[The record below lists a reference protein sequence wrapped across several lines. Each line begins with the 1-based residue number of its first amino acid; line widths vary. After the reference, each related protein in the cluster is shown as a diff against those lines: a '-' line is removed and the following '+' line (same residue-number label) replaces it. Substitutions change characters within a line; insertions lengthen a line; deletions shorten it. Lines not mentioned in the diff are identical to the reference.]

1 MLYQIIDDTHYYI
14 IGKKMR
20 PTRLVKGLVSML
32 AADMGQGIFIV
43 KQNHEASE
51 LLHLLGITWDRRTVG
66 YEDIQKL
73 GKNCIHNTIYNSK
86 NLPKRLFD
94 SI

>member
-1 MLYQIIDDTHYYI
+1 
-14 IGKKMR
+14 MR

-32 AADMGQGIFIV
+32 AADMGQGIYRV

-73 GKNCIHNTIYNSK
+73 GNNCIHNTIYNSK

>member
-1 MLYQIIDDTHYYI
+1 VLYQIFDDTHYYI
-14 IGKKMR
+14 VGKKMR

-32 AADMGQGIFIV
+32 AADMGQGIYRV

-51 LLHLLGITWDRRTVG
+51 LLHLLGITCDRRTVR

-86 NLPKRLFD
+86 NLPKR
-94 SI
+94 

>member
-1 MLYQIIDDTHYYI
+1 
-14 IGKKMR
+14 MR

-32 AADMGQGIFIV
+32 AADMGQGIYRV

-51 LLHLLGITWDRRTVG
+51 LINILGITCDGRTVR
-66 YEDIQKL
+66 YQDIQKL

-86 NLPKRLFD
+86 NLPKR
-94 SI
+94 

>member
-1 MLYQIIDDTHYYI
+1 
-14 IGKKMR
+14 MR

-32 AADMGQGIFIV
+32 AADMGQGIYRV

-51 LLHLLGITWDRRTVG
+51 LLHLLGITWDRRTVR

-73 GKNCIHNTIYNSK
+73 EKNCIHNTKKKKK
-86 NLPKRLFD
+86 NLPKR
-94 SI
+94 

>member
-1 MLYQIIDDTHYYI
+1 
-14 IGKKMR
+14 
-20 PTRLVKGLVSML
+20 ML
-32 AADMGQGIFIV
+32 AADMGQGIYIV

-51 LLHLLGITWDRRTVG
+51 LLHLLGITWDRRTVR

-94 SI
+94 SIQRAFLFFN